1 METTFDNKCG
11 ILSELWLE
19 YRNDDEF
26 EDYIKY
32 NDLALPLA
40 YAISNKI
47 VDKTDSL
54 TNFVNEGF
62 TMLLDLLSVEDDNFQ
77 SLDDLFSQAAGNIPD
92 GE

>member
-19 YRNDDEF
+19 YREDPEF

-40 YAISNKI
+40 YAITNQIIEVSDRVKSF
-47 VDKTDSL
+47 VD
-54 TNFVNEGF
+54 EGF
-62 TMLLDLLSVEDDNFQ
+62 ALLLDLLSVEDDNFQ
-77 SLDDLFSQAAGNIPD
+77 SLDDLFAGSVDNLPD